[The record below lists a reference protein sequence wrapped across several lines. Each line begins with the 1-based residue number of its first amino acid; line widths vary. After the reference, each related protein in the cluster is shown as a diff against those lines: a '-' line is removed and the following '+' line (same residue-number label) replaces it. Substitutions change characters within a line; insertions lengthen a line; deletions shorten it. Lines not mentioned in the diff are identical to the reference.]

1 MRIIKV
7 AALVSTHTH
16 DTAVKMELNHKSF
29 TLLQVS
35 LNIHQKDWCWSSN
48 TLATWCKEPTH
59 WKRPWCWKDWGQEE
73 KGSTEDDDD
82 WMASS
87 TQWTWVWANSGR
99 WWRTRKPGMLQSV
112 GSQRVGY
119 DWVTEQQLW
128 VYNPLKAS
136 LLIDFQILNTT
147 AFLSSY
153 SSSCPKIRLHEN
165 YVGFSFFSHLH
176 TWLCL
181 SPEHSSLLFS

>member
-1 MRIIKV
+1 MTLQSRWNLI
-7 AALVSTHTH
+7 T
-16 DTAVKMELNHKSF
+16 NQF

-35 LNIHQKDWCWSSN
+35 LNIHRKDWCWSSN

-99 WWRTRKPGMLQSV
+99 WWRTRKPGMLQSM
-112 GSQRVGY
+112 GSQRVRY
-119 DWVTEQQLW
+119 DWATEQQLW
-128 VYNPLKAS
+128 VYHPSKAF
-136 LLIDFQILNTT
+136 LLIDFQIINTT

-165 YVGFSFFSHLH
+165 YVGFLDVPWTLSFLTFTHDFASLQNIHLSFSV
-176 TWLCL
+176 
-181 SPEHSSLLFS
+181 S